1 LGQVSD
7 VSETLRGWLRSL
19 AAAVPEDD
27 VPVTVFDEMDE
38 LHAQRVERRNPT
50 WFPRGGGH
58 ELARLARRRRR
69 ERAIPSG

>member
-1 LGQVSD
+1 
-7 VSETLRGWLRSL
+7 
-19 AAAVPEDD
+19 
-27 VPVTVFDEMDE
+27 VFDEMDE